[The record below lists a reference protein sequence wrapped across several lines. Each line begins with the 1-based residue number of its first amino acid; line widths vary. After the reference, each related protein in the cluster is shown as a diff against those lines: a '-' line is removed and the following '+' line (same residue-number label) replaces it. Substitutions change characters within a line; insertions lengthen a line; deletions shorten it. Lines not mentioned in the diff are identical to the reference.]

1 MTSKELRLRTV
12 LGYVTHVEI
21 ILLVLAFI
29 FMLMSRVNQL
39 LARAFDVPQ

>member
-21 ILLVLAFI
+21 ILLVLAF
-29 FMLMSRVNQL
+29 MLMSRVNQL